1 MQLEERV
8 AAAIRAQTDVLE
20 PFTPELDS
28 IRGSARRQTRRR
40 AVLSAAAA
48 VAVVVVLL
56 TAGLV
61 DLGRPDRS
69 IPPADRPEH
78 TDGTGAVTIPAIR
91 PEQMVVRIPTPV
103 PVRMAGGGGQFPARG
118 RWFRSGWYSVT
129 TVAAAAT
136 GARELSVSVPP
147 STHERMAQATLLYTD
162 RFSRCLDRFRSSP
175 QTQDRWEICMPT
187 VRLLVDGKP
196 VADQSEGPFSGRA
209 GWGPLAPGSSHR
221 ITFRVT
227 QGDPRNVDDLMVLV
241 YEKDR

>member
-20 PFTPELDS
+20 PFTPELAS
-28 IRGSARRQTRRR
+28 IRSSARRQARRR

-48 VAVVVVLL
+48 VAVVAVLV
-56 TAGLV
+56 TVGLV

-69 IPPADRPEH
+69 IPPADRREH
-78 TDGTGAVTIPAIR
+78 TDDTGMITIPAAR
-91 PEQMVVRIPTPV
+91 AEQMVVKVPTPV
-103 PVRMAGGGGQFPARG
+103 PVRLADGGGKFPARG
-118 RWFRSGWYSVT
+118 KWFRSGWYSVT

-136 GARELSVSVPP
+136 GARELSFSVPP
-147 STHERMAQATLLYTD
+147 STHERMAQATLSYTN
-162 RFSRCLDRFRSSP
+162 RFLRCLDRLQSSP
-175 QTQDRWEICMPT
+175 QRKDRWEICMPT
-187 VRLLVDGKP
+187 VKLLVDGKP
-196 VADQSEGPFSGRA
+196 VADQSAGPFSSRA

-227 QGDPRNVDDLMVLV
+227 QGDPRNIDDLIVLV